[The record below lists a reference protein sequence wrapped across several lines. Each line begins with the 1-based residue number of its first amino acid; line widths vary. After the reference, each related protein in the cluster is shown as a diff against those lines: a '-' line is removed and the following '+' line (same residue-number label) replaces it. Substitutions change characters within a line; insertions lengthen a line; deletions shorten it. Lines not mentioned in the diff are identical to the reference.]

1 MFSVTY
7 WMIFEMS
14 SKLCSILIVLNL
26 LQVASDLGLG
36 RYCPRV
42 IRFATYN
49 WLVTNKPQY
58 GINVTKKE
66 ISNPRPCVR
75 IRCMGSN

>member
-1 MFSVTY
+1 ME
-7 WMIFEMS
+7 IL
-14 SKLCSILIVLNL
+14 SKLCFILIFLNL

-36 RYCPRV
+36 RYFPRV
-42 IRFATYN
+42 IHFATYN
-49 WLVTNKPQY
+49 WLVTKKPHY
-58 GINVTKKE
+58 GINVKKKE